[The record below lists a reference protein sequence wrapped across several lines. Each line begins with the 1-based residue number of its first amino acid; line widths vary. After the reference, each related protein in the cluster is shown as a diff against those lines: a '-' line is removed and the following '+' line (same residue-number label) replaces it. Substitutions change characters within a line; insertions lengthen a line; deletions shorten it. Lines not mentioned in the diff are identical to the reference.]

1 VGEVRVREA
10 TPADYDGI
18 FACMRTIQADTAAQ
32 KAVGFDRNLWDWQY
46 VRTARPTSITVAE
59 EAGRIVGYFHLLL
72 LDMRHAGRDVLG
84 GLIQDV
90 ATHPDLRGRGVFREL
105 GRVAIES
112 MRARGVLF
120 AIGIPNQRS
129 LHSFVH
135 NHGYAMPG
143 RLPVY
148 VLPLDVGAVLASRLG
163 TFGRLAGSVASPL
176 YRALRARPRPLATG
190 EVVERL
196 DVIPD
201 EISEVSAAFAS
212 RVDTAVI
219 RSAPYLRWRLLEKP
233 THEYSVY
240 GLRRGG
246 RLVAYVATR
255 VADILGTTCLL
266 LMDLGCRDGADASL
280 LRLIS
285 ARVEAARADGLGM
298 VVTMGMHPFFAA
310 LGGLGFVRAPERI
323 NPRPFYF
330 IVKPLADDLAP
341 AVTSLAGWLVTLTD
355 WDVM

>member
-10 TPADYDGI
+10 TAADYDGI
-18 FACMRTIQADTAAQ
+18 FGCMQTIQAETAAQ
-32 KAVGFDRNLWDWQY
+32 KAVGFSRDLWDWQY
-46 VRTARPTSITVAE
+46 VRTVRPTSITVAE
-59 EAGRIVGYFHLLL
+59 EEGRIVGYFHLLL
-72 LDMRHAGRDVLG
+72 LDMHHAGRTVLG

-112 MRARGVLF
+112 MRARGVKF
-120 AIGIPNQRS
+120 AIGIPNHRS

-143 RLPVY
+143 RMPVY
-148 VLPLDVGAVLASRLG
+148 VLPLDVGTVLAPRLG
-163 TFGRLAGSVASPL
+163 AIGRVAGAVASPL
-176 YRALRARPRPLATG
+176 YRVLRARARPPAAG
-190 EVVERL
+190 EVAGRL
-196 DVIPD
+196 ETIPE
-201 EISEVSAAFAS
+201 EISEVSAAFAG
-212 RVDTAVI
+212 RVTTAVA
-219 RSAPYLRWRLLEKP
+219 RSAAYLRWRLLEKP

-246 RLVAYVATR
+246 QLVAYVATR
-255 VADILGTTCLL
+255 VADLFGTRCLL

-285 ARVEAARADGLGM
+285 TRVEAARAERIGM
-298 VVTMGMHPFFAA
+298 VVTMGVHPFFRA
-310 LGGLGFVRAPERI
+310 LSGLGFLKAPERV

-330 IVKPLADDLAP
+330 IVKPLADGLAP
-341 AVTSLAGWLVTLTD
+341 DVTSLAGWLVTLAD

>member
-1 VGEVRVREA
+1 MGEVRVREA
-10 TPADYDGI
+10 TAADYDGI

-32 KAVGFDRNLWDWQY
+32 KAVGFTRELWDWQY

-59 EAGRIVGYFHLLL
+59 EEGRIVGYFHLLL
-72 LDMRHAGRDVLG
+72 LDMHHAGRTVLG

-112 MRARGVLF
+112 MRARGVRF
-120 AIGIPNQRS
+120 AIGIPNHRS

-135 NHGYAMPG
+135 NHDYAMPG
-143 RLPVY
+143 CMPVY
-148 VLPLDVGAVLASRLG
+148 LLPLDVGKVLGSRLG
-163 TFGRLAGSVASPL
+163 AVGRLAGTIASPL
-176 YRALRARPRPLATG
+176 YRVLRARSRPLATG

-201 EISEVSAAFAS
+201 QISEVSAAFAA
-212 RVDTAVI
+212 RVTTAVA
-219 RSAPYLRWRLLEKP
+219 RSASYLRWRLLEKP
-233 THEYSVY
+233 THEYAVY

-246 RLVAYVATR
+246 ALVAYVATR
-255 VADILGTTCLL
+255 IADLLGTRCLL
-266 LMDLGCRDGADASL
+266 LMDLGCRDGGDASL
-280 LRLIS
+280 LRLLS

-298 VVTMGMHPFFAA
+298 VVTMGVHPFFAA
-310 LGGLGFVRAPERI
+310 LGGLGFVRAPERV

-341 AVTSLAGWLVTLTD
+341 DITSLAGWLITLVD